1 MKMITTIEITEK
13 LMKNKKE
20 KEEVKKI
27 KIMREGIRIIEMED
41 RKIQDKKDN
50 KWTWKLTWNEIDK
63 KYQNKQQKE

>member
-1 MKMITTIEITEK
+1 MKIMKMITTIEITEK

-50 KWTWKLTWNEIDK
+50 K
-63 KYQNKQQKE
+63 

>member
-1 MKMITTIEITEK
+1 MITTIEITEK